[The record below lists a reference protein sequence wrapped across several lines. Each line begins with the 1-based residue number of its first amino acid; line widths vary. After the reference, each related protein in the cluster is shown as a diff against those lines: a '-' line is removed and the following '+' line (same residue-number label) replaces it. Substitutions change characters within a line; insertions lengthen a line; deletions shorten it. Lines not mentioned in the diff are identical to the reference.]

1 MKKSENVEK
10 ECRREKN
17 DTPGKGGGI
26 EKRRRSSHE
35 VCAEKK
41 IRSDHSPDQI
51 SLKNKP
57 QDGSSRSSDIIFS
70 GDITLDSVKDHM
82 VSQSLE
88 INITETP
95 SGSRTE
101 RIETISRTMESVS
114 IRTQQIVTPETPTPS
129 SSSIGQDG
137 AGESAAEPS
146 EN

>member
-1 MKKSENVEK
+1 
-10 ECRREKN
+10 
-17 DTPGKGGGI
+17 
-26 EKRRRSSHE
+26 
-35 VCAEKK
+35 
-41 IRSDHSPDQI
+41 
-51 SLKNKP
+51 
-57 QDGSSRSSDIIFS
+57 
-70 GDITLDSVKDHM
+70 M

-114 IRTQQIVTPETPTPS
+114 IRTEQLVSPETTAPS
-129 SSSIGQDG
+129 SFSIGQDG

>member
-1 MKKSENVEK
+1 MDSHNETNISE
-10 ECRREKN
+10 
-17 DTPGKGGGI
+17 
-26 EKRRRSSHE
+26 
-35 VCAEKK
+35 A
-41 IRSDHSPDQI
+41 
-51 SLKNKP
+51 
-57 QDGSSRSSDIIFS
+57 S

-95 SGSRTE
+95 SGSRME

-114 IRTQQIVTPETPTPS
+114 IRTQQLVTPEIQSPS
-129 SSSIGQDG
+129 STSIGQDG